1 MWIGR
6 KGVERFYNYI
16 LLIYRNQLRFI
27 GGMYEVLYT
36 FTNFEQILDVAEQ
49 ILDVALADNDNYFTT
64 TQLLSNLR
72 QLRLCF
78 FLLRLTS

>member
-36 FTNFEQILDVAEQ
+36 FTNFEQILDVA
-49 ILDVALADNDNYFTT
+49 LADIDNYFPSS
-64 TQLLSNLR
+64 QLLSNLR
-72 QLRLCF
+72 QLRLWF
-78 FLLRLTS
+78 ILLRLTS